1 MIKTNKT
8 LANIT
13 WHPAHSQSDDTH
25 KVMSSRTGELL
36 QKGGIHLQHTRIAV
50 AYVVKW
56 SSVFKDLQGDFAEQS
71 VSYEKK
77 SSLWIHPS
85 LIASHRLGHFAGET
99 VVCASKT
106 EIAKRIWSVGLPIRA
121 NDQILDGFY
130 VISMQFPSLTRRRL
144 SRQTYPAARSKERW
158 LYSQARRNLSSI
170 TMKIY
175 RNEYDTLRVI
185 TL

>member
-1 MIKTNKT
+1 MITTNKT
-8 LANIT
+8 LADIT

-36 QKGGIHLQHTRIAV
+36 HKGGIHLRHTCIAV
-50 AYVVKW
+50 AYVYVVKW
-56 SSVFKDLQGDFAEQS
+56 SSVFKDLKGDFAEQS
-71 VSYEKK
+71 VSDEKK

-85 LIASHRLGHFAGET
+85 LLASRRLGRFAGET

-121 NDQILDGFY
+121 HDQILDGFY

-144 SRQTYPAARSKERW
+144 SRQTYPAARNQERR
-158 LYSQARRNLSSI
+158 LYSQARRNLWSI
-170 TMKIY
+170 TMKNI
-175 RNEYDTLRVI
+175 
-185 TL
+185 